1 MIFQDTK
8 VAEAAAAT
16 KDWIGGKVI
25 TWKFASTQNRHS
37 CSISVGGLPCA
48 AREQS
53 VTHYFSKFG
62 DVTTVD
68 VKMTAD
74 GQFAETSA
82 AELVLS
88 NHHEHVLAA
97 SGEAQTHRHTNKRTS
112 IETHK
117 HTKTLDAQTNKR
129 TNERTNKQT
138 DIQTHKHTISQTHEH
153 INTHANTHAN
163 KQTNK
168 QTSK

>member
-88 NHHEHVLAA
+88 NHHEHVFGGKWRGTNTQTHKQAHKHRN
-97 SGEAQTHRHTNKRTS
+97 AQTHKDT
-112 IETHK
+112 
-117 HTKTLDAQTNKR
+117 
-129 TNERTNKQT
+129 
-138 DIQTHKHTISQTHEH
+138 
-153 INTHANTHAN
+153 
-163 KQTNK
+163 
-168 QTSK
+168 

>member
-82 AELVLS
+82 AELVL
-88 NHHEHVLAA
+88 
-97 SGEAQTHRHTNKRTS
+97 RTTMS
-112 IETHK
+112 TSWRQVARHK
-117 HTKTLDAQTNKR
+117 HTDT
-129 TNERTNKQT
+129 
-138 DIQTHKHTISQTHEH
+138 
-153 INTHANTHAN
+153 
-163 KQTNK
+163 
-168 QTSK
+168 QTSAQA